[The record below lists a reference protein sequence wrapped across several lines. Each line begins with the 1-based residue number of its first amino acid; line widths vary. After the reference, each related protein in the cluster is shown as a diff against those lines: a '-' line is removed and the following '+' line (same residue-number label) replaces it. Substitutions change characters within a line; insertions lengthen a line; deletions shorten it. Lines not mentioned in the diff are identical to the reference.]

1 MMQVTARR
9 DDFGIFS
16 ISAQGHT
23 GFAEHGSDIVCAA
36 VSTLMQA
43 LLVGLQDVLEMEDVE
58 VDTVPEIPRMAFTW
72 DSEDE
77 DGQIVAE
84 TIFRS
89 LEAVASSYPDFVTV
103 TEEDI

>member
-23 GFAEHGSDIVCAA
+23 GYAEQGSDIVCAA
-36 VSTLMQA
+36 VSVLMQA
-43 LLVGLQDVLEMEDVE
+43 LQVGLQDVLEMDDVE
-58 VDTVPEIPRMAFTW
+58 VETDSAIPRMAFKW

-89 LEAVASSYPDFVTV
+89 LEAVANSYPDFVTV
-103 TEEDI
+103 IEEDI

>member
-1 MMQVTARR
+1 MMQVTAKR

-23 GFAEHGSDIVCAA
+23 GYAEQGLDIVCAA

-43 LLVGLQDVLEMEDVE
+43 LQVGLQDVLEIEDVE
-58 VDTVPEIPRMAFTW
+58 VEADSAVPRMTFTW

-77 DGQIVAE
+77 GGQIVAE
-84 TIFRS
+84 TVFQS
-89 LEAVASSYPDFVTV
+89 LAAVANSYPDYVTV
-103 TEEDI
+103 TEEEI